1 MLAMDLQAM
10 RKLFE
15 TGALKE
21 AVISPAPM
29 EKDSWVLMA
38 IRTDGHAEQ
47 MTVARSERAKVYKSL
62 DAVRA
67 DAARVGFR
75 EVRLQVA

>member
-21 AVISPAPM
+21 ALISPAPM
-29 EKDSWVLMA
+29 EQGSWVLMA
-38 IRTDGHAEQ
+38 VRLDGHHEH

-67 DAARVGFR
+67 DAVRVGFR
-75 EVRLQVA
+75 EVRFQVA